1 MYQQLKS
8 EIKDI
13 IEIVNQCP
21 DPLKE
26 KCFEVLLENYLLSVN
41 ASTKRNQTAATE
53 TKEKQN
59 DSPVELGSEET
70 CAGVVDDDI
79 CEKDFHVKTLKFLRD
94 NNISMQVLNHLYY
107 KENGELK
114 PFYETLK
121 STSMQECQMR
131 LAVLTAFENS
141 FAKSS
146 SEMTFDCEAI
156 RSRCQTMKCYNATN
170 FAGYFKTNRTLWEE
184 WPEKF
189 DKSFIVTLSAEGK
202 KKLAEVLLDLVEDA

>member
-26 KCFEVLLENYLLSVN
+26 KCFELLLENYLVLVD
-41 ASTKRNQTAATE
+41 ASTKRNQTELTAA
-53 TKEKQN
+53 KEKKD
-59 DSPVELGSEET
+59 DSPADFGNKET
-70 CAGVVDDDI
+70 HTGAIDDDI
-79 CEKDFHVKTLKFLRD
+79 CEKDFHVKTLKFLKD
-94 NNISMQVLNHLYY
+94 NNISMQMLNRLYY
-107 KENGELK
+107 KEEGEIK

-131 LAVLTAFENS
+131 LAVLSAFENS

-156 RSRCQTMKCYNATN
+156 RSRCQMMKCYNATN
-170 FAGYFKTNRTLWEE
+170 FTAYFKANRSLWEE
-184 WPEKF
+184 WPEKY
-189 DKSFIVTLSAEGK
+189 DKSFVVTLSAEGK
-202 KKLAEVLLDLVEDA
+202 KKLAEVLLDLVEVV